1 MLAPIAAAARPVIV
15 EGAKL
20 GLTTLVQVGVV
31 YGAVAAIGA
40 TTYGAY
46 KGGQYAYNRVTGLFR
61 KKEQPEQASADE
73 AKATV
78 TQAEAEIAEL
88 FRKKEQP
95 AQAAA

>member
-1 MLAPIAAAARPVIV
+1 MLAPVMSAARPVIV

-46 KGGQYAYNRVTGLFR
+46 RGGQYAYNRVTGLFR
-61 KKEQPEQASADE
+61 KKEQPDQ
-73 AKATV
+73 ATV
-78 TQAEAEIAEL
+78 TQAEAEVAEL
-88 FRKKEQP
+88 FRKKDQP

>member
-1 MLAPIAAAARPVIV
+1 MLAPIAAAARPVLV

-61 KKEQPEQASADE
+61 KKEPPAEQASADE
-73 AKATV
+73 AKATI
-78 TQAEAEIAEL
+78 AEA
-88 FRKKEQP
+88 